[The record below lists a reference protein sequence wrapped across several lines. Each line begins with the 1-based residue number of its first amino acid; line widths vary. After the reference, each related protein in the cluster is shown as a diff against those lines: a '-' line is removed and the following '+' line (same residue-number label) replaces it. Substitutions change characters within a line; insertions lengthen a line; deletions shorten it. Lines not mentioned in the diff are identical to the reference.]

1 MFGLLAHQL
10 ITYLNICK
18 GIIIGAFLVV
28 QWWRICLPMQ
38 ETRVWS
44 MGQEDPL
51 EKEMVTHSSIL
62 GWEILWTKEPGGL
75 QFMEVAKESNM
86 T

>member
-1 MFGLLAHQL
+1 
-10 ITYLNICK
+10 
-18 GIIIGAFLVV
+18 
-28 QWWRICLPMQ
+28 
-38 ETRVWS
+38 